1 MPPESVNAPASH
13 SPNWH
18 SAPFA
23 AIPITWKQPL
33 FALLVSLA
41 ALAAATGREWG
52 EMVHQWWN
60 IDTYNHILLVPLIAI
75 WLIWLKSEELAQIA
89 PRAWAPGLV
98 VVAGALALWLTGRV
112 VTGINLFAHAGAV
125 GAVQGALLA
134 ALGVRV
140 WVLLALPFAFLAFLV
155 PFGDEIIPFLQS
167 ITAQIAIALTE
178 WSGVPAVIDGIY
190 IDTPVGLFIVAE
202 ECSGV
207 KFLVAMVTLAVL
219 IGFTRFTSWTRRV
232 LFLGGAVV
240 LAVLANGVRAWGTI
254 YIAQFAGVEFAA
266 GFDHIVYG
274 WVFFAVIV
282 ALALAAAWPFFQSH
296 PEDYGYTV
304 SDLDAMGWIERFE
317 AREDSAFAVC
327 AGIAALGLASAIL
340 AAILTPVFGL

>member
-1 MPPESVNAPASH
+1 MPPD
-13 SPNWH
+13 
-18 SAPFA
+18 SATAQTRLANPPFLA
-23 AIPITWKQPL
+23 AIPQGWRQPL
-33 FALLVSLA
+33 GWLLVSFAILG
-41 ALAAATGREWG
+41 AATAREWG
-52 EMVHQWWN
+52 EIAHQWWN
-60 IDTYNHILLVPLIAI
+60 IDTYNHILLVPLIAV
-75 WLIWLKSEELAQIA
+75 WLIWLKSQELTRIV
-89 PRAWAPGLV
+89 PRAWVPGLV
-98 VVAGALALWLTGRV
+98 VVAGALALWLIGR
-112 VTGINLFAHAGAV
+112 VTGINLLAHAGAV

-219 IGFTRFTSWTRRV
+219 VGFTRFTSWSRRA

-240 LAVLANGVRAWGTI
+240 LSVLANGVRAWGTI

-282 ALALAAAWPFFQSH
+282 ALALSAAWPFFQSH

-304 SDLDAMGWIERFE
+304 SDLEAMAWIERFE
-317 AREDSAFAVC
+317 AREDSPVLVC
-327 AGIAALGLASAIL
+327 AGLAAMVLAVVIA
-340 AAILTPVFGL
+340 AAILTPAAGM